1 MGSASYPLSRKE
13 AYLSKM
19 YFVLRKGKSN
29 LNKSAIKKMLP
40 MQPGDVTKTWANID
54 EITRDFNYQPKTS
67 VKTGIFN
74 FINWYLKYKK

>member
-1 MGSASYPLSRKE
+1 
-13 AYLSKM
+13 
-19 YFVLRKGKSN
+19 
-29 LNKSAIKKMLP
+29 

-54 EITRDFNYQPKTS
+54 EITRDFDYQPKTS